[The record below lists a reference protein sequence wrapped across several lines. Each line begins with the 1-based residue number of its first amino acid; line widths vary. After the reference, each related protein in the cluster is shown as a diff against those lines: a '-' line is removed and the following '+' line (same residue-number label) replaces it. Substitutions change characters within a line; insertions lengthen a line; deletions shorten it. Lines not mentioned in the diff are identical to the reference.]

1 MNAPPSALERAYEL
15 ARSGRCRGLSDI
27 RAALKSEGYVRYS
40 SLLDGLGLRRQLK
53 QLCAS
58 AREEVVSR

>member
-1 MNAPPSALERAYEL
+1 LTAPPSALERAYQL
-15 ARSGRCRGLSDI
+15 ARSGNCRGLSDI
-27 RAALKSEGYVRYS
+27 RAALKSEGYVRYD

-58 AREEVVSR
+58 ARTQALSD